1 MIVKRTIDVY
11 VTSDDK
17 EFKSVKDAR
26 EHCTRLAVEIWAKEH
41 IQIGGGSLRDIVVD
55 AIIENR
61 QELSNIL
68 SSETHLCDF

>member
-17 EFKSVKDAR
+17 EFKSLKDAR
-26 EHCTRLAVEIWAKEH
+26 GHCTRLAVEIWAKEH
-41 IQIGGGSLRDIVVD
+41 IHGGGSLRDIVVD